1 MPDTEILRARAGRAG
16 TRLAVLTLAA
26 LLSAGTAAGRD
37 LTFGRGTEHAAIDP
51 HFNDAGNDVS
61 TNQNIYDRLVEMN
74 ARQEM
79 TPSLATSWRAL
90 DPLRWEVKLRAGVTF
105 HDGSAFGPEDVAFS
119 LDRPNHLVGAA
130 APWTRSVASVAG
142 VDVVDATTIIVR
154 TKTPK
159 PMLMDEIGNVF
170 MVSKKAVTG
179 ASTEDFNSGRAAIG
193 TGPYRFVAW
202 QRGDRLELQG
212 YKPHW
217 RGTPEFDR
225 VTLRFI
231 PNTAARI
238 ADLMAGAV
246 DVIDGV
252 PPNDVPSL
260 AARKELRVW
269 SGLTNRITFLAI
281 DSGRATTP
289 FATDLAGAPLAKN
302 PLADMRVRRA
312 LSKMINRPALVE
324 RVAGGQGVPAGQIVP
339 PGQGGY
345 AEDLA
350 PDTLD
355 LAAAKRLL
363 AEAGYP
369 QGFGITIQSSN
380 DRFPED
386 SAVLQALGQM
396 FTRGG
401 LKLNGVNSMPFN
413 VVIGQAA
420 QQKFSLYLWAYNS
433 GAPDA
438 SEGLK
443 SLLATRDVAAGMGGS
458 NRTQY
463 SNPAF
468 DALLAK
474 GLGEFDDTRRNGL
487 FAEATRLAI
496 RDDVGMIPLYWQ
508 KHSWGSRAGLR
519 YEANVQDDNA
529 VRFVHIGE

>member
-1 MPDTEILRARAGRAG
+1 MRARS
-16 TRLAVLTLAA
+16 LALLAA
-26 LLSAGTAAGRD
+26 LTLSQAQAAD
-37 LTFGRGTEHAAIDP
+37 LVFGRGTEHASIDP

-61 TNQNIYDRLVEMN
+61 TNQNIFDRLVEMN

-79 TPSLATSWRAL
+79 TPGLATAWRAL
-90 DPLRWEVKLRAGVTF
+90 DPMRWEVKLRPGVTF
-105 HDGSAFGPEDVAFS
+105 HDGSSFGPEDVAFS
-119 LDRPNHLVGAA
+119 LDRPNRVVGAA

-142 VDVVDATTIIVR
+142 VDIVDATTIIVR

-170 MVSKKAVTG
+170 IVSKRAATG
-179 ASTEDFNSGRAAIG
+179 AGLDDFNNGRAAIG
-193 TGPYRFVAW
+193 TGPYRFLSW
-202 QRGDRLELQG
+202 QRGDRLELRG
-212 YKPHW
+212 YAAHW

-231 PNTAARI
+231 PNTASRI
-238 ADLMAGAV
+238 ADLMAGSV

-252 PPNDVPSL
+252 PPNDVPTI

-281 DSGRATTP
+281 DSPRAITP
-289 FATDLAGAPLAKN
+289 FATDLSGVPLAKN
-302 PLADMRVRRA
+302 PLADVRVRRA
-312 LSKMINRPALVE
+312 ISKMINRPAIVE
-324 RVAGGQGVPAGQIVP
+324 RVAGGQGVLAGQIVP

-345 AEDLA
+345 ADDLL
-350 PDTLD
+350 PDTMD
-355 LAAAKRLL
+355 VEMAKRLL

-369 QGFGITIQSSN
+369 QGFGLTIHSSN

-401 LKLNGVNSMPFN
+401 IKVNAVNSMPFN
-413 VVIGQAA
+413 IIIAQAA
-420 QQKFSLYLWAYNS
+420 QQKFSLFLWAYNS

-443 SLLATRDVAAGMGGS
+443 SLLATRNVAAGMGGS

-468 DALLAK
+468 DALLAQ
-474 GLGEFDDTRRNGL
+474 GLAEFDETRRNAI

-496 RDDVGMIPLYWQ
+496 RDDVGIIPLYWQ
-508 KHSWGSRAGLR
+508 KHSWGTRAGLR
-519 YEANVQDDNA
+519 YETNVQDDNA
-529 VRFVHIGE
+529 VRFVHPGG

>member
-1 MPDTEILRARAGRAG
+1 MRRAA
-16 TRLAVLTLAA
+16 LALALLLAA
-26 LLSAGTAAGRD
+26 PAADARD
-37 LTFGRGTEHAAIDP
+37 LVFGRGTEQAAIDP

-79 TPSLATSWRAL
+79 TPGLATSWRAL
-90 DPLRWEVKLRAGVTF
+90 DPLRWEIKLRAGVTF
-105 HDGSAFGPEDVAFS
+105 HDGSPFGPEDVAFS
-119 LDRPNHLVGAA
+119 LDRPNHVVGAA

-142 VDVVDATTIIVR
+142 VEVVDDTTIIVR

-170 MVSKKAVTG
+170 IVSKKVAGSAT
-179 ASTEDFNSGRAAIG
+179 TEDFNAGRAAIG
-193 TGPYRFVAW
+193 TGPYRFVSW
-202 QRGDRLELQG
+202 QRGDRVELRG
-212 YKPHW
+212 YPQHW
-217 RGTPEFDR
+217 HGTPEFDR
-225 VTLRFI
+225 VTLRFV

-252 PPNDVPSL
+252 PPNDLPTVS
-260 AARKELRVW
+260 ARKELRIW

-281 DSGRATTP
+281 DSGRPVTP
-289 FATDLAGAPLAKN
+289 FATDLAGNPLPKN
-302 PLADMRVRRA
+302 PLADVRVRRA

-324 RVAGGQGVPAGQIVP
+324 RVAGGQGVVAGQIVP

-345 AEDLA
+345 ADDLA
-350 PDTLD
+350 PDALD
-355 LAAAKRLL
+355 LESARKLL

-369 QGFGITIQSSN
+369 QGFGLTIQSSN

-401 LKLNGVNSMPFN
+401 IKMNGVNSMPFN
-413 VVIGQAA
+413 VMIGQAA
-420 QQKFSLYLWAYNS
+420 QQKFSLFLWAYNS

-443 SLLATRDVAAGMGGS
+443 SLLATRNIAAGMGGS
-458 NRTQY
+458 NRSQY
-463 SNPAF
+463 SNAAF
-468 DALLAK
+468 DAVLAQA
-474 GLGEFDDTRRNGL
+474 LGEFDDAKRNAL
-487 FAEATRLAI
+487 FADATRLAI

-508 KHSWGSRAGLR
+508 KHAWGTKADLT
-519 YEANVQDDNA
+519 YDANVQDDNA
-529 VRFVHIGE
+529 VRFVHLTK